1 MTDDRLSKEEINA
14 LFHET
19 AAGKEEDVVHFHEIE
34 KEALSELFSVAIGSL
49 TTTLSSVFMQDVF
62 VSNVEMEI
70 LPEDRFQQQVSLPY
84 VEAAVRYEG
93 AAVGESIMMVNPP
106 DAQDMA
112 DIWQVARGDE
122 GDESVDKSL
131 TAVMTGMMES
141 IHKGLSMASGSSFSG
156 TFTNLQVVSEAANSV
171 LVEKGTEP
179 IYVDMTF
186 DLSIGS
192 IVQTVVHHVVPGSV
206 AKQITELLVSAEDL
220 QAAEQ
225 QETQKA
231 KEQEAELHSKS
242 FNEPEQVNEEKEPVP
257 FASRVKE
264 PEPNIQNVQF
274 TNFSQED
281 HPYSEQRNLN
291 MLLDIPLQVTVELGR
306 TKRIVK
312 DILELSHGSILE
324 LDKLAGEPVDILIN
338 SKLIAKGEV
347 VVIDENFGVRVTDIL
362 SAAERLSKLR

>member
-34 KEALSELFSVAIGSL
+34 KEALSELFSVALGSL

-62 VSNVEMEI
+62 VSNVAMEI
-70 LPEDRFQQQVSLPY
+70 LPEDRFQEVSLPY
-84 VEAAVRYEG
+84 VEAAIRYEG
-93 AAVGESIMMVNPP
+93 AAAGETIMMVNPP

-112 DIWQVARGDE
+112 DIWQVAKGDD

-131 TAVMTGMMES
+131 TAVMTGIMDS

-156 TFTNLQVVSEAANSV
+156 SFTNLQVVSESANSV

-179 IYVDMTF
+179 IYVDLTF
-186 DLSIGS
+186 ELSIGS

-206 AKQITELLVSAEDL
+206 AKQISELLVSAEDL

-231 KEQEAELHSKS
+231 KEQEAELQQSKQ
-242 FNEPEQVNEEKEPVP
+242 PEQVNEEKEPVT

>member
-14 LFHET
+14 LFHEA
-19 AAGKEEDVVHFHEIE
+19 AAGKEEDVVSFHQVE

-62 VSNVEMEI
+62 VSNFAMQI
-70 LPEDRFQQQVSLPY
+70 LPEDRFQQEVSLPY
-84 VEAAVRYEG
+84 VEAAIRYEG
-93 AAVGESIMMVNPP
+93 AAAGETIMMVNPP

-131 TAVMTGMMES
+131 TAVMTGMMDS

-156 TFTNLQVVSEAANSV
+156 TFTNLQVVSESANSV

-179 IYVDMTF
+179 IYVDLTF

-192 IVQTVVHHVVPGSV
+192 IVQSVVHHVVPGSV
-206 AKQITELLVSAEDL
+206 AKQISELLVSVEDL

-231 KEQEAELHSKS
+231 KEQEVESLQSNQS
-242 FNEPEQVNEEKEPVP
+242 EQVNEEKEPVT

>member
-1 MTDDRLSKEEINA
+1 MMDDRLSKEEINA
-14 LFHET
+14 LFHEA
-19 AAGKEEDVVHFHEIE
+19 AAGKEEDVVHFHEVE
-34 KEALSELFSVAIGSL
+34 KEALSELFSVALGSL

-62 VSNVEMEI
+62 VSNIAMQI
-70 LPEDRFQQQVSLPY
+70 LPEDRFQQEVSLPY
-84 VEAAVRYEG
+84 VEAAIRYEG
-93 AAVGESIMMVNPP
+93 AAAGETIMMVNPP

-112 DIWQVARGDE
+112 DIWQVAKGDD

-131 TAVMTGMMES
+131 TAVMTGMMDS

-156 TFTNLQVVSEAANSV
+156 SFTNLQVVSESANSV

-179 IYVDMTF
+179 IYVDITF
-186 DLSIGS
+186 ELSIGS

-206 AKQITELLVSAEDL
+206 AKQISELLVSAEDL

-231 KEQEAELHSKS
+231 KEQEAELQQS
-242 FNEPEQVNEEKEPVP
+242 NQPEQVNEEKEPVT

-281 HPYSEQRNLN
+281 HPYGEQRNLN

>member
-14 LFHET
+14 LFQEA
-19 AAGKEEDVVHFHEIE
+19 AAGKEEDVVSFHQVE

-62 VSNVEMEI
+62 VSNIAMEI
-70 LPEDRFQQQVSLPY
+70 LPEDRFQQEVSLPY
-84 VEAAVRYEG
+84 VEAAIRYEG
-93 AAVGESIMMVNPP
+93 AAAGETIMMVNPP

-112 DIWQVARGDE
+112 DIWQVAKGDE

-141 IHKGLSMASGSSFSG
+141 IHKGLSMASGSSFYG
-156 TFTNLQVVSEAANSV
+156 AFTNLQVVSESANSV

-179 IYVDMTF
+179 IYVDLTF

-206 AKQITELLVSAEDL
+206 AKQISELLVSVEDL

-231 KEQEAELHSKS
+231 KEQEVELQQSKQ
-242 FNEPEQVNEEKEPVP
+242 PEQVNEEKEPVT

-281 HPYSEQRNLN
+281 HPYGEQRNLN